1 VVFLLHLS
9 VGFAQTKS
17 PTTQAVSV
25 AEEARLNRGEQIRE
39 VLLDALEQSYRNGGV
54 WPQRLPPV
62 ADRLG
67 LLYTPMRMTPSAPKL
82 FQRFAPYF
90 SVVLHESIEKHSDGV
105 WVGYADGHLEFASN
119 AAELVACENQPQ
131 IALDN
136 LGELAIPIGG
146 EATSQ
151 PSGPARG
158 QLKLVVLD
166 PQGRPVSG
174 ALVGVFG
181 EFGDAGWKYP
191 RAYFETDTKPTA
203 EITDA
208 RGKVTITADRAF
220 QHPYLYYDK
229 VVAPLYVLQEQRG
242 LVALEEMNRSEFD
255 GSMREIRLQ
264 VACNVHVAITSV
276 GLRAAGRVTGAYGV
290 MLFKAAKV
298 RLRSVQ
304 GASKDGRFD
313 FPLPS
318 GDYDMWFRSGDCV
331 SAVRWIRIKPG
342 QAETNLQIDL
352 EPNALARLLGHPAP
366 ELRDIKEWKNGA
378 PVKLADLRGKVVL
391 LDFWGYWCGPCIGE
405 MPMLMKLYDEFKD
418 KGLFIVAVHDD
429 SVDSIQEMD
438 KRLELVRRQLWDGRE
453 LPFLIALDGGGPT
466 RIVDTADQARGATTA
481 AYGIQAFPTS
491 VLIDRSGI
499 LVEKMSPDLDVARD
513 EIKKLLEMK

>member
-1 VVFLLHLS
+1 
-9 VGFAQTKS
+9 
-17 PTTQAVSV
+17 
-25 AEEARLNRGEQIRE
+25 
-39 VLLDALEQSYRNGGV
+39 
-54 WPQRLPPV
+54 
-62 ADRLG
+62 
-67 LLYTPMRMTPSAPKL
+67 M
-82 FQRFAPYF
+82 
-90 SVVLHESIEKHSDGV
+90 
-105 WVGYADGHLEFASN
+105 
-119 AAELVACENQPQ
+119 
-131 IALDN
+131 
-136 LGELAIPIGG
+136 GG

-166 PQGRPVSG
+166 PKGQPVSG

-191 RAYFETDTKPTA
+191 RAYFETDSEPTA

-208 RGKVTITADRAF
+208 RGKVTITANRAF
-220 QHPYLYYDK
+220 QYPFLYYDK

-276 GLRAAGRVTGAYGV
+276 GLRAAGRETGVYSV
-290 MLFKAAKV
+290 MLFKAGKV

-304 GASKDGRFD
+304 GMSKDGRFD

-318 GDYDMWFRSGDCV
+318 GDYDMWFRSDDCM
-331 SAVRWIRIKPG
+331 SALRWIRIKPG
-342 QAETNLQIDL
+342 QAETNVQIDL
-352 EPNALARLLGHPAP
+352 EPNAVARLLGHPAP
-366 ELRDIKEWKNGA
+366 ELRAIKEWKNGA

-391 LDFWGYWCGPCIGE
+391 LDFWGYWCGPCISE
-405 MPMLMKLYDEFKD
+405 MPMLMKLYDEFKA

-429 SVDSIQEMD
+429 SVDSIQEMET
-438 KRLELVRRQLWDGRE
+438 KLEPARRQFWDGRE

-481 AYGIQAFPTS
+481 AYGIQAFPTT

-499 LVEKMSPDLDVARD
+499 LVEKMSPDLDMARD